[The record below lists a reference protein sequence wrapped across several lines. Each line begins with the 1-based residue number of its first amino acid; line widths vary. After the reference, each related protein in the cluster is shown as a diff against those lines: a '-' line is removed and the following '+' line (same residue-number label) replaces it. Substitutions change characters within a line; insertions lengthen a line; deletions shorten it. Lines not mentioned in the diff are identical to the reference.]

1 MVFMAVAC
9 ACRVG
14 IVSVTCERAVMTAS
28 VLGLLEW
35 ESVVSV
41 VCEFELELELEPWTT
56 SKLERW
62 CGRVSGRVGRDGV
75 RAHVLAR

>member
-1 MVFMAVAC
+1 MVFVAVAC

-14 IVSVTCERAVMTAS
+14 VVSVACERAVMTAS

-41 VCEFELELELEPWTT
+41 VCEFELELEPWTT

-62 CGRVSGRVGRDGV
+62 CGCVPGRVGRDGM